1 MLLWRSRLK
10 GALTEAME
18 TEDRFDLRVTSACAE
33 AGVDYVAAVDLLLSA
48 DTGIEE
54 QRGTDPTSRALGGTR
69 W

>member
-10 GALTEAME
+10 RALTEAME
-18 TEDRFDLRVTSACAE
+18 TEDRFDLPANSACAE

-54 QRGTDPTSRALGGTR
+54 QRGPDQPSFKRHR